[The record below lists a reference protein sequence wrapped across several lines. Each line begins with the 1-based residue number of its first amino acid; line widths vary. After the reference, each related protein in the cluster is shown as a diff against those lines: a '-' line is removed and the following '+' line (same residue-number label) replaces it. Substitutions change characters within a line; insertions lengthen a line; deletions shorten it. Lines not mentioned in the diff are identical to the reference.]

1 MDFEHNRMYNKIGNH
16 AELENN
22 EPNERRL
29 DAKIKEEENKYI
41 VEIQLIGFD
50 KDEIVIFIE
59 EDILYVEA
67 NRQDI
72 IDEENEDFTLQ
83 EHNYA
88 YCQRSFS
95 LKGINSKAIKAY
107 YENNFVFIQLPK
119 IE

>member
-1 MDFEHNRMYNKIGNH
+1 MDFEHNRVYKIGNLTK
-16 AELENN
+16 LENN
-22 EPNERRL
+22 ELDERRL
-29 DAKIKEEENKYI
+29 DTEIKEHETEYI

-59 EDILYVEA
+59 NNILYVEA

-72 IDEENEDFTLQ
+72 IDEENEDYTLQ

-95 LKGINSKAIKAY
+95 LQGINAKAIYAY
-107 YENNFVFIQLPK
+107 YENNLVYIQLPK
-119 IE
+119 IK